1 MSEAQSAA
9 TNLIAELRQLEDQL
23 DEVSKTLEA
32 QRELLRRRRLAMP
45 AAIINNLELL
55 QRDFKRLE
63 NSVLEEQTELRQL
76 RALSEMSTRI
86 TNSLNIETVLG
97 ETMELVIVLTNAER
111 GYIVLANDDTGE
123 LEFRVSSEGGLM
135 GPRMESGDRP
145 QISMSV
151 VNEVM
156 STGEP
161 LLADNAFQDERLS
174 ENQSII
180 NFTLRSVLCVPL
192 RYKERVIGVVY
203 VDNRLVAG
211 IFTERELNL
220 MMAFANTAAVAVA
233 NARMYMRAEQILAEI
248 TRVKELMDNIFS
260 SVGSG
265 IIAIDSND
273 LVHTFNR
280 AAGEILDLPPN
291 AAVGF
296 DVAQVMKTA
305 ALEVVDHLD
314 HVKEHD
320 MDHSLEVSAEL
331 PGRGQ
336 VALALSLSPLKD
348 SNDMTQGVTMVM
360 DDVTHLYEHETT
372 INAMKRI
379 LPEGMVDQI
388 NEIANIEMGGL
399 RREVTCVFADVRPW
413 STLPDV
419 AASEKLR
426 ILNQYQAIATACIHE
441 CGGIIDKYMG
451 NEVMALFN
459 TQLNPEHNHA
469 QMALECGL
477 LMRERFVE
485 LYRELGIQPEPHY
498 YIIGMFTGVATLGN
512 VGSFQRREFT
522 ALGNSINTAK
532 RIQENAARGTITIV
546 QQTLDHILANNGGR
560 PYDFRPR
567 DPIYGKGLSAGHERL
582 RGIQTRMSEAAS
594 ASGFGAIQTQLKGLK
609 TRADEVKTLLEQQ
622 QELLRRRGIS
632 LPASAIDHLW
642 TVRSSVDKL
651 SLALVDSHMQLQQ
664 LRRLADTTALVNS
677 AQATDEVLNE
687 VMETVIQL
695 TQAERGYIVLKNR
708 ETGALEFTVAR
719 GLERRRNRGRRPDRQ
734 LVRHQQSGG
743 KRRAAADG

>member
-1 MSEAQSAA
+1 MSEAQAAA
-9 TNLIAELRQLEDQL
+9 TNLIAELRQLEEQL
-23 DEVSKTLEA
+23 DEVRKTLEA
-32 QRELLRRRRLAMP
+32 QREQLRRRRLAMP
-45 AAIINNLELL
+45 AAIINNLEMLK
-55 QRDFKRLE
+55 QDFKRLE
-63 NSVLEEQTELRQL
+63 NNVLEEQTELRQL

-86 TNSLNIETVLG
+86 TNSLNVDTVLG

-111 GYIVLANDDTGE
+111 GYIVLSNEETGE
-123 LEFRVSSEGGLM
+123 LEFRISSESGLM
-135 GPRMESGDRP
+135 GRAMESGDRP
-145 QISMSV
+145 QISMTV

-156 STGEP
+156 STGAP
-161 LLADNAFQDERLS
+161 LLADNAYQDERLS

-192 RYKERVIGVVY
+192 RYKDRVTGVVY

-211 IFTERELNL
+211 IFTERELKL
-220 MMAFANTAAVAVA
+220 MMAFANTAAVAIA

-248 TRVKELMDNIFS
+248 TQVKELMDNIFS

-280 AAGEILDLPPN
+280 AAGEILDLRPEV
-291 AAVGF
+291 AVGF
-296 DVAQVMKTA
+296 DVAQVMKNA
-305 ALEVVDHLD
+305 ALELEDHLA
-314 HVKEHD
+314 HVKQND
-320 MDHSLEVSAEL
+320 ADHSLELSAEL

-348 SNDMTQGVTMVM
+348 SNDMTQGVAMVM
-360 DDVTHLYEHETT
+360 DDVTHLHEHETT

-399 RREVTCVFADVRPW
+399 RREVTCLFANVRPW
-413 STLPDV
+413 VTLPDV
-419 AASEKLR
+419 APSEKLR

-459 TQLNPEHNHA
+459 TQLNPDARHA

-477 LMRERFVE
+477 LMRERFVD
-485 LYRELGIQPEPHY
+485 LYREMNINPDPHY

-546 QQTLDHILANNGGR
+546 QQTLDHILANQDGGCS
-560 PYDFRPR
+560 YDLRPR
-567 DPIYGKGLSAGHERL
+567 DPISGKGLSVAMPAYEVSR
-582 RGIQTRMSEAAS
+582 S
-594 ASGFGAIQTQLKGLK
+594 A
-609 TRADEVKTLLEQQ
+609 
-622 QELLRRRGIS
+622 
-632 LPASAIDHLW
+632 
-642 TVRSSVDKL
+642 
-651 SLALVDSHMQLQQ
+651 
-664 LRRLADTTALVNS
+664 
-677 AQATDEVLNE
+677 
-687 VMETVIQL
+687 
-695 TQAERGYIVLKNR
+695 
-708 ETGALEFTVAR
+708 
-719 GLERRRNRGRRPDRQ
+719 
-734 LVRHQQSGG
+734 
-743 KRRAAADG
+743 